1 MKRNVPFLGFIL
13 GLIFPMLGLVIMYFA
28 WFHNGNTFSSYLHLL
43 LNQHDLG
50 AKVLTLSLI
59 LNLIPFIFYTSK
71 RLDYTARGI
80 LSATILYGVLIILLK
95 FVWS

>member
-1 MKRNVPFLGFIL
+1 MKRNVPFLGFVL
-13 GLIFPMLGLVIMYFA
+13 GLIFPMIGLVIMYFA
-28 WFHNGNTFSSYLHLL
+28 WFHNGNTFAAYLQTLL
-43 LNQHDLG
+43 RQHDLG